1 MTNATY
7 AQILVMA
14 AIVATLFL
22 APAAGL
28 VWVGCALLGMSF
40 ESLVTFGGSLNAPAG
55 MSAWWALS
63 FVAAFAYAAF
73 MLRD

>member
-1 MTNATY
+1 MRNASLT
-7 AQILVMA
+7 QVFVLA

-22 APAAGL
+22 VPAAGL
-28 VWVGCALLGMSF
+28 VWGACAVLGLSF
-40 ESLVTFGGSLNAPAG
+40 ESVVTLGNTVNGPAG
-55 MSAWWALS
+55 LSAWWALS

>member
-28 VWVGCALLGMSF
+28 VWAGCALLGMSF

-55 MSAWWALS
+55 MLAWWALS

>member
-1 MTNATY
+1 MRNATY

-28 VWVGCALLGMSF
+28 AWVACAALDASF
-40 ESLVTFGGSLNAPAG
+40 PSLVTFGERLSAPAG
-55 MSAWWALS
+55 VSAWWA
-63 FVAAFAYAAF
+63 VAFLPSFAYAAL

>member
-1 MTNATY
+1 MQHASF

-63 FVAAFAYAAF
+63 FVAALAYAAF
-73 MLRD
+73 MVRD

>member
-1 MTNATY
+1 MRNVTY

-22 APAAGL
+22 VPAAGL
-28 VWVGCALLGMSF
+28 VWAACALLGLSF
-40 ESLVTFGGSLNAPAG
+40 ESVVTLGNTLSAPTG
-55 MSAWWALS
+55 LSAWWALS